1 MNVDSINVLRSKVK
15 LTNQKVKSSLDPLT
29 VA

>member
-15 LTNQKVKSSLDPLT
+15 LTNHKVQSSLDSLT
-29 VA
+29 VT

>member
-1 MNVDSINVLRSKVK
+1 MNVDSINVLGNKVK
-15 LTNQKVKSSLDPLT
+15 LTNHKVQSSLDPLS